1 MKISTEITK
10 ILNKIFNKKISSSML
25 RNIFLTDKYSG
36 VIDELKKETSA
47 MSTSVNTALNNY
59 IKKD

>member
-25 RNIFLTDKYSG
+25 RNIFLTDKYTDVMS
-36 VIDELKKETSA
+36 ELKKW
-47 MSTSVNTALNNY
+47 Y
-59 IKKD
+59 KKYGYFG